1 MSRAR
6 AFPVASM
13 AMTTVETRGGPRVA
27 SREGVGV
34 HRARRRPRALSLTVI
49 VSLCVASA
57 SALALAF
64 ARESA
69 GISDVSDVD
78 DAVIRAGD
86 VAAADEVASTTSHDA
101 PACVAEGVAALST
114 LEEFRYVLL
123 ARTSANE
130 DMCRCFPTWSRGV
143 GAAEEARRGES
154 DVKKTKKEPRAPLLS
169 LKEYKENMEEK
180 MAQKQREKEAKQR
193 EKEEKERKRKK
204 EEDEALRRL
213 VEVNV
218 THGAVSENEDAET
231 KGETL
236 EPNSTETTTV
246 DEEPAPSEVS
256 IEVEGGQQQAETMD
270 GASTAETG
278 ELARDAVSETSQ
290 AAPAPVEPPV
300 MEEEDTDG
308 EATFAELVIKPERL
322 TEADAEMYNYAAS
335 FNGAKVVASDK
346 DSKHAS
352 AALKED
358 KDVYYISPCASE
370 KFVTVELSEEVTVT
384 SLVLGNFE
392 FHSSRVKDFEVWGT
406 DGHHAIEE
414 GWKRLMI
421 GRADNTQNYQ
431 KFAVPSPAWVR
442 YVQIRMTGHHDQQH
456 FCTLSL
462 LRIHGK
468 DAKET
473 LKEEMERL
481 QAEVQEVESLLSDE
495 DEDEDEDEDVD
506 VRESSAEVV
515 LDVEEQNRE
524 ETNAS
529 AVVGEE
535 NERASTGDDRDVS
548 TSSETDHSA
557 NVNTS
562 IAEGAPSE
570 TTSNSD
576 EDDNAAQERATKID
590 ASTTSRPNAT
600 AAGATA
606 VNATNSNATGV
617 ATAKPK
623 MATSTNELAKGG
635 GDANVFR
642 LLAQK
647 IKDLELNQS
656 LLSRYVESLNVRYGE
671 TLEDFGKEID
681 EIEESVSNST
691 GKLDEASRQAR
702 ASSKACDDAVA
713 RVNDSSEKLVAA
725 AVSELDAYRTTVAKR
740 DTVLA
745 LALALTAGALVASR
759 RSSGAIERVLSAL
772 SSFALLVIVVANIVL
787 IAQNFLLKSM

>member
-1 MSRAR
+1 
-6 AFPVASM
+6 M
-13 AMTTVETRGGPRVA
+13 AMTTVETRGGRGGPRVA

-101 PACVAEGVAALST
+101 PACVADGVAALST

-218 THGAVSENEDAET
+218 THGAVSVNEDAQT

-246 DEEPAPSEVS
+246 DEEPAPSEVLV
-256 IEVEGGQQQAETMD
+256 EVEGGQPQTETMD

-278 ELARDAVSETSQ
+278 ELARDATSETSQ

-308 EATFAELVIKPERL
+308 EATLAELVIKPERL

-370 KFVTVELSEEVTVT
+370 KFLTVELSEEVTVT

-414 GWKRLMI
+414 GWKRLMT

-495 DEDEDEDEDVD
+495 DEDEDEDKDVD
-506 VRESSAEVV
+506 VREESSAEVV
-515 LDVEEQNRE
+515 LDVEEQSRE
-524 ETNAS
+524 DTNAS
-529 AVVGEE
+529 AVVSEE
-535 NERASTGDDRDVS
+535 NAPGERASTGDDGDVS
-548 TSSETDHSA
+548 TSRETDHSA
-557 NVNTS
+557 NVNAS
-562 IAEGAPSE
+562 LAEGAPSE

-590 ASTTSRPNAT
+590 ASTETSRPNAT
-600 AAGATA
+600 AAGVAA
-606 VNATNSNATGV
+606 VNATNVNATGV
-617 ATAKPK
+617 ATAKPRF
-623 MATSTNELAKGG
+623 ATSTNELAKGG

-691 GKLDEASRQAR
+691 EKLDEASRKAR

-713 RVNDSSEKLVAA
+713 RVNESSEKLVAA